1 MTSYQEVRISE
12 YEREIELNKNYED
25 EKDYDNEETKKKNIE
40 LLSRIDVLNNKIDD
54 LKDENRSLKLE
65 LNSQKELMVQVYYNI
80 KQLHIENEEL
90 KKEEEMY
97 KKMKDLKLESLNC
110 LMKSNIEAAAT
121 IDGFIKKVEEKPKQT
136 NEIQMENENEE

>member
-80 KQLHIENEEL
+80 K
-90 KKEEEMY
+90 
-97 KKMKDLKLESLNC
+97 
-110 LMKSNIEAAAT
+110 
-121 IDGFIKKVEEKPKQT
+121 
-136 NEIQMENENEE
+136 

>member
-1 MTSYQEVRISE
+1 MTSHQEVRISE

-80 KQLHIENEEL
+80 K
-90 KKEEEMY
+90 
-97 KKMKDLKLESLNC
+97 
-110 LMKSNIEAAAT
+110 
-121 IDGFIKKVEEKPKQT
+121 
-136 NEIQMENENEE
+136 

>member
-1 MTSYQEVRISE
+1 MTSHQEVRISE

-40 LLSRIDVLNNKIDD
+40 LLSRIDVLNNKIDE

-80 KQLHIENEEL
+80 K
-90 KKEEEMY
+90 
-97 KKMKDLKLESLNC
+97 
-110 LMKSNIEAAAT
+110 
-121 IDGFIKKVEEKPKQT
+121 
-136 NEIQMENENEE
+136 